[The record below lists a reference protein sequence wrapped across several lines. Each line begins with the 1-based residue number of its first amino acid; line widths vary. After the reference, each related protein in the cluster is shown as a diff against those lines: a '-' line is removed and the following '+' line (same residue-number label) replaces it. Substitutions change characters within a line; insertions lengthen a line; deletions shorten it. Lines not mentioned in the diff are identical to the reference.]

1 MQNCFKDLFA
11 DFDAIV
17 FFDTETSGL
26 DPEKEQIIEIAA
38 VCIENSGRTTTMDE
52 FISLPDGKTLPP
64 EIVELTHITD
74 EMLKSEGISPA
85 EASQRFFEI
94 IEGKNRK
101 KVLLAA
107 HNAQFDLMFTRRF
120 LKGKRFSVELSFLDT
135 VTVYKDRAPYPH
147 KLETAIEHYK
157 LEDSVQNSH
166 RAIDDVLA
174 LVEVACAMARERSDL
189 HSYVNLF
196 GYNPKYGEPTEKIR
210 GVTYR
215 PQSFTNFMRWEED
228 TLPRKNMMP
237 VQNRTGIFFYTLG

>member
-1 MQNCFKDLFA
+1 MQSCFKDLFA

-26 DPEKEQIIEIAA
+26 DAEKEQIIEIAA
-38 VCIENSGRTTTMDE
+38 VCIDKDGNTATIDE
-52 FISLPDGKTLPP
+52 FVQLTDGKTLPA
-64 EIVELTHITD
+64 EIVQLTHITD
-74 EMLKSEGISPA
+74 DMLKNEGITSEA
-85 EASQRFFEI
+85 ASQMFFNF
-94 IEGKNRK
+94 IEGNGRN

-147 KLETAIEHYK
+147 KLEAAIEHYK

-174 LVEVACAMARERSDL
+174 LVEVTCAMARERADL
-189 HSYVNLF
+189 RSYVNLF
-196 GYNPKYGEPTEKIR
+196 GYNPKYGEPSEKIR

-215 PQSFTNFMRWEED
+215 PQSFTSFMRWEED

-237 VQNRTGIFFYTLG
+237 V

>member
-1 MQNCFKDLFA
+1 MQNCFKDLFRE
-11 DFDAIV
+11 FDAIV

-26 DPEKEQIIEIAA
+26 DANTEQIIEIAA
-38 VCIENSGRTTTMDE
+38 VCIDKDGNTTTMDE
-52 FISLPDGKTLPP
+52 FVRLPEGKTLPA

-74 EMLKSEGISPA
+74 EMLKSEGISHA
-85 EASQRFFEI
+85 LASQKFFDI
-94 IEGKNRK
+94 IEGCNRQ

-157 LEDSVQNSH
+157 LQDLVQNSH

-174 LVEVACAMARERSDL
+174 LVEVASAMSRERADL
-189 HSYVNLF
+189 LSYVNLF
-196 GYNPKYGEPTEKIR
+196 GYNPKYGEPAEKIR

-237 VQNRTGIFFYTLG
+237 V